1 MLTSNNNRIYT
12 NRGWK
17 RPLTKEKGGFTE
29 MKKYIVYKS
38 YGFSAVKMLFFFQ
51 VEKLRRNGFTVE
63 SLEY

>member
-1 MLTSNNNRIYT
+1 
-12 NRGWK
+12 
-17 RPLTKEKGGFTE
+17 
-29 MKKYIVYKS
+29 MKKYVVYKS